1 MPVMTPADAA
11 DAQEMIASA
20 VAERRPMEI
29 RAGATKQ
36 ALGRSERPDDVLDVS
51 RLAGVIDYEP
61 SELVLT
67 VRAATPMA
75 EIQALLDRHGQMLSF
90 EPPDWR
96 ALLGASR
103 AATGTLG
110 GVVACNLAGP
120 RRVRAG
126 AARDYLLGFAA
137 INGRA
142 EPWKAGGKVVK
153 NVTGYDLCK
162 LQAGAFGTLS
172 LLTELTLKVM
182 PKPET
187 VCTLLLTGLDDAAA
201 VDALTAALNT
211 PHEVSAAAHLPAAS
225 AARSS
230 VLSSA
235 GITCAATAIRLEG
248 PPRSV
253 TFRLEALSAL
263 FEAYGPVARLGALDT
278 EAFWVEVG
286 AVRPLLGP
294 DRCVWRLCPP
304 PADAPALVADLK
316 TRLPDAEVVYD
327 WGGGLIWLA
336 LDGDGVDAGAGAG
349 VVREALARFSGHA
362 TLIAAPATVRASMPV
377 FDPLPA
383 PLHALHARVKSGF
396 DPFGVFN
403 PGRMHQGL

>member
-1 MPVMTPADAA
+1 MPVLTPADAA
-11 DAQEMIASA
+11 DAQQMIAAA
-20 VAERRPMEI
+20 VAETRPLEI
-29 RAGATKQ
+29 RAGASKQ
-36 ALGRSERPDDVLDVS
+36 ALGRSERPTDVLDVS
-51 RLAGVIDYEP
+51 RLRGVIDYEP

-67 VRAATPMA
+67 VHAATPMA
-75 EIQALLDRHGQMLSF
+75 EVQTLLDGHGQMLSF

-96 ALLGASR
+96 ALLGAAKS
-103 AATGTLG
+103 ATGTLG

-142 EPWKAGGKVVK
+142 EAWKAGGKVVK

-187 VCTLLLTGLDDAAA
+187 ACTLVLTGLDDAAA
-201 VDALTAALNT
+201 IEALTTALNT
-211 PHEVSAAAHLPAAS
+211 PHEVSGAAHLPAAV
-225 AARSS
+225 AARASI
-230 VLSSA
+230 LRSA
-235 GITCAATAIRLEG
+235 GIVGAATAIRLEG

-253 TFRLEALSAL
+253 AFRRDALATLFQAL
-263 FEAYGPVARLGALDT
+263 GPGAELGAVDT
-278 EAFWVEVG
+278 AAFWAEVG
-286 AVRPLLGP
+286 AVRPLLSP
-294 DRCVWRLCPP
+294 SRCIWRLCPP
-304 PADAPALVADLK
+304 PASAPNLVTALKAQ
-316 TRLPDAEVVYD
+316 LPTAEIFYD

-336 LDGDGVDAGAGAG
+336 TDGDDVDGGAG
-349 VVREALARFSGHA
+349 VIRSRLERSGSHA
-362 TLIAAPATVRASMPV
+362 TLIAAAADLRATTPV
-377 FDPLPA
+377 FDPLPP
-383 PLHALHARVKSGF
+383 PLKALHARIKSGF
-396 DPFGVFN
+396 DPLNLFN